1 MKNINTLQKT
11 VAAIIVLL
19 LAAVR
24 LNAQDTL
31 IYNNGDKRIVTI
43 IEIGLDEIKFRN
55 INDSS
60 DVIRVLEKEEFK
72 GIHLFSGETLLLNQ
86 QPMAARYT
94 PKDMQKTRDIKINF
108 LSPLY
113 NMCTVS
119 YEQMIKP
126 WLNAEA
132 EVGIIGVGLVSSES
146 GGKGYSIRNGIKLL
160 KRPNFKIRGQ
170 GLSHPLNGG
179 YFMPEFTFNHY
190 SRNYEYWD
198 YSSGLWGSY
207 ATQTQK
213 VKYTNMSFTLTFGKQ
228 HYLSAGI
235 MIDYFIS
242 VGYNVQLINGKKAVE
257 DPAWDLTT
265 DGGYIDYS
273 PYNFMYGG
281 PDFPIAFT
289 SGVRMGFAF

>member
-60 DVIRVLEKEEFK
+60 DVIRVVEKEEFK
-72 GIHLFSGETLLLNQ
+72 GIRLFSGESVLLNQ

-94 PKDMQKTRDIKINF
+94 PKDMSKTHDIKINF
-108 LSPLY
+108 LNPLY
-113 NMCTVS
+113 NLFSIS

-132 EVGIIGVGLVSSES
+132 EVGIIGVGLTSSSS
-146 GGKGYSIRNGIKLL
+146 GGHGYSIRNGIKLL
-160 KRPNFKIRGQ
+160 KRPNFKLRGQ

-179 YFMPEFTFNHY
+179 YFMPELTFNHY
-190 SRNYEYWD
+190 TRDIEYWD
-198 YSSGLWGSY
+198 YSSGFWGSY
-207 ATQTQK
+207 SSYTEK
-213 VKYTNMSFTLTFGKQ
+213 VKYTNMAFTLTFGKQ

-235 MIDYFIS
+235 LIDYYVS
-242 VGYNVQLINGKKAVE
+242 VGYNVQLINGKRAQDTPE
-257 DPAWDLTT
+257 TDLNY
-265 DGGYIDYS
+265 DGGFIDYS
-273 PYNFMYGG
+273 PYNFLYGG
-281 PDFPIAFT
+281 LDFPIAFS
-289 SGVRMGFAF
+289 SGIRMGFAF